1 MKKIALMAA
10 CVLLTGAAA
19 LAQPGGF
26 GGPGGG
32 MPPMGGGMPPM
43 GGFMRMGQ
51 QAEMNADLVAE
62 YSDFMVQKYKL
73 NEDQA
78 AKVRDLNASYV
89 GKMVFQIPF
98 DLRQKFM
105 KEHQPA
111 EGEQGRGRGRRGGMD
126 TQEGRDAQA
135 DSIANS
141 MRNQFRNMQEMT
153 DEQRQEMMNQMQ
165 QRMQEAQEAA
175 DRLEEN
181 KEAYEE
187 ALEQILDKNQFK
199 AYKKEIKREEER
211 EQRRQEGEMRRQ
223 FQRQAGRMGGGLGV
237 PVVDSAVAASAAR
250 ADSSLPIDT
259 YKPFC

>member
-26 GGPGGG
+26 GEGRGGFGGPGGGG
-32 MPPMGGGMPPM
+32 MPPMGGAMM

-51 QAEMNADLVAE
+51 QAETNADLVAE

-89 GKMVFQIPF
+89 GKMVFPISY

-111 EGEQGRGRGRRGGMD
+111 DGEQGRGRGRRGGMD

-135 DSIANS
+135 DSIARS
-141 MRNQFRNMQEMT
+141 MREQFRNMQDMT
-153 DEQRQEMMNQMQ
+153 DEQRQEMMDQMQ
-165 QRMQEAQEAA
+165 QRMQEAQDAA
-175 DRLEEN
+175 DLLEEN

-187 ALEQILDKNQFK
+187 ALEKILDKSQFK

-223 FQRQAGRMGGGLGV
+223 FQRQGGFGGGRGGFGG
-237 PVVDSAVAASAAR
+237 PGGGFGG
-250 ADSSLPIDT
+250 PGGG
-259 YKPFC
+259 F